1 MTQNLYLLEKGEPL
15 GRNYRVLEFLGNG
28 FEGEVY
34 KVEEKHTGITRT
46 AKLFYKHPSQG
57 RKPHVAYAK
66 KLFNLRTCPIVIQ
79 YHNQDLVTIKKEP
92 VHFLISEFA
101 DGEVLSTFIENQRQ
115 KRLMPF
121 EALHLLYALAKGI
134 EQIHM
139 IGEYHGDI
147 HCDNIILLR
156 KGLGFDI
163 KLIDVMHLGRPSKAK
178 IQTDVDDLISVF
190 FDMLGGQKH
199 YSKLSMPIKQIIL
212 GRKKSLIRQYFN
224 HAGHLRVHLENMLWE
239 D

>member
-1 MTQNLYLLEKGEPL
+1 MTQSTYQLEKGSPL

-34 KVEEKHTGITRT
+34 KVEERQTGILRT
-46 AKLFYKHPSQG
+46 AKLFYKHPAHG
-57 RKPHVAYAK
+57 KNPHVAYAK
-66 KLFNLRTCPIVIQ
+66 KLFNLRSCPIVIQ
-79 YHNQDLVTIKKEP
+79 YHNQDLATIKKES
-92 VHFLISEFA
+92 VHYLISEFA
-101 DGEVLSTFIENQRQ
+101 DGEVLSSFIDMQPQ

-134 EQIHM
+134 EQIHL

-163 KLIDVMHLGRPSKAK
+163 KLIDVMHLGRSSKAK
-178 IQTDVDDLISVF
+178 IQTDVYDLISVF
-190 FDMLGGQKH
+190 FEMLGGQKH
-199 YSKLSMPIKQIIL
+199 YSKLSLPVKQIIL
-212 GRKKSLIRQYFN
+212 GRKKSLIKQYFN
-224 HAGHLRVHLENMLWE
+224 HAGHLRAHLENMLW